1 MSQRS
6 IHCRLSNSMRRL
18 PENATRSLV
27 ERFAA
32 LSNKWSYSVSSRVF
46 NFAAARGRIDLV
58 PETKPISR
66 SGAKNDGALPRG
78 TCSEQIRLGRVHPKW
93 GDLLWT
99 FLSWKIEQH
108 RPFGDQQL
116 LGANRHQVSHIGYL
130 TRRTPKRAQI

>member
-1 MSQRS
+1 M
-6 IHCRLSNSMRRL
+6 CRLQ
-18 PENATRSLV
+18 ENDTRSLV

-32 LSNKWSYSVSSRVF
+32 LSNKWSYNVSSRVF
-46 NFAAARGRIDLV
+46 NFAAARGRTDLV

-66 SGAKNDGALPRG
+66 SGAKTGGALPRG
-78 TCSEQIRLGRVHPKW
+78 TGSEQTRMPRVDANW

-116 LGANRHQVSHIGYL
+116 LGANRRQMSHIGYL
-130 TRRTPKRAQI
+130 ILWTPKRVIR